1 MIIFEDNVRFNFFFG
16 FYEIGYFVF
25 SEFDFVVF
33 EGSKGDI
40 GDFEVGYFDVMW
52 GKL

>member
-1 MIIFEDNVRFNFFFG
+1 MIIFEDNARSNLLSGLHETGHLVL
-16 FYEIGYFVF
+16 
-25 SEFDFVVF
+25 SELDLAAP

-40 GDFEVGYFDVMW
+40 GDLEVGHFDVMW